1 MTGAAIV
8 LAFTSALCFGVALVL
23 THIGLRYIPPLPGA
37 AISIPSSTLLF
48 IAISPIVLG
57 GRPIVWA
64 AVPTFAAIGLLY
76 PATVTLLTLAANR
89 ALGPVISGALGNLAN
104 HRWPRSGPMARKCP
118 LCSLLAATIISEE
131 TI

>member
-1 MTGAAIV
+1 MTGAAIA

-57 GRPIVWA
+57 GRP
-64 AVPTFAAIGLLY
+64 
-76 PATVTLLTLAANR
+76 
-89 ALGPVISGALGNLAN
+89 
-104 HRWPRSGPMARKCP
+104 
-118 LCSLLAATIISEE
+118 
-131 TI
+131 